1 MNIYQK
7 CIAYHM
13 RITHPKIVLLVRYH
27 ILNHIP
33 IKPEPSWNF
42 TLLMVYI
49 HTNVIHIYISL
60 SQYMCYARNI
70 YLFEDIYIY
79 IYILYI
85 CKYIYIYIYIFPT
98 FCNDNN
104 SFPMNSWFPA
114 PGGPGASSTGQRF
127 TVKPSWD
134 ATWHN
139 RRQKLRLV
147 KSCDESKGTG
157 RMG

>member
-13 RITHPKIVLLVRYH
+13 RITHPKNVLLVRYH

-33 IKPEPSWNF
+33 IKQEPSWNF

-49 HTNVIHIYISL
+49 HTNVIYISL

-70 YLFEDIYIY
+70 YLFKDIYIY
-79 IYILYI
+79 IYLL
-85 CKYIYIYIYIFPT
+85 YIYIYIHIFPT
-98 FCNDNN
+98 FCNDKN
-104 SFPMNSWFPA
+104 SFPMNSRFPA

-147 KSCDESKGTG
+147 KSCVESKGTG